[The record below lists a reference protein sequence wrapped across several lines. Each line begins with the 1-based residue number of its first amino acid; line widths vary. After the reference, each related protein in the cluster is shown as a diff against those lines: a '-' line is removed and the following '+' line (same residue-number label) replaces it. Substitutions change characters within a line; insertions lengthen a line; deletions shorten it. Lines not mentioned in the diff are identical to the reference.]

1 VRLLS
6 SGHDDI
12 CTVFKEAD
20 GKVYAIIRARTVM
33 ATREIKL
40 SYLEELGR
48 EVGELIA
55 QLREF
60 GQKVDIASR
69 STGIEADISRKQ

>member
-1 VRLLS
+1 
-6 SGHDDI
+6 
-12 CTVFKEAD
+12 
-20 GKVYAIIRARTVM
+20 M